1 MTFYVHDLS
10 LLSTISFL
18 NSYKIIEE
26 NFNANLLPHQA
37 KIVLQIAHRHNVTSL
52 WPQPTIDVELV
63 WNTFRWPLNAWI
75 HWASVQ
81 RTSAQI
87 RHAES
92 TKFVNFCN
100 CQGHIAWCIQHYNQ
114 ALIWQNMRLVWSVK
128 CELQDFIALKRGR
141 WGFLKE
147 VEGNVE

>member
-1 MTFYVHDLS
+1 MRHDILCSRLEFAFYY
-10 LLSTISFL
+10 LLF

-37 KIVLQIAHRHNVTSL
+37 KIVLQIAHRYNVISL
-52 WPQPTIDVELV
+52 WAQPTIDVELV

-75 HWASVQ
+75 DWASVQ
-81 RTSAQI
+81 RTSVQI

-114 ALIWQNMRLVWSVK
+114 ALKWQNMCLAWSVK
-128 CELQDFIALKRGR
+128 SELQDFIALKRGR
-141 WGFLKE
+141 WG
-147 VEGNVE
+147 